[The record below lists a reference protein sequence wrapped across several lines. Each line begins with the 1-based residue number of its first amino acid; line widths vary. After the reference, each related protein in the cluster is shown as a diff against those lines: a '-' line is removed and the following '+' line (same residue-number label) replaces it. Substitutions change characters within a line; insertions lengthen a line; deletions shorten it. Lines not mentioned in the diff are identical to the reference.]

1 MKRAILGAVAAL
13 MLGGSAFA
21 QQGPI
26 RIGFVSTMS
35 GPGGV
40 LGQDLAD
47 GFKLGLQHSGNKLG
61 GRPVQMFWGDDE
73 AKPDVGREVA
83 DKMLESDRV
92 QILTGINFSNVL
104 LAVVKPVIDAGAF
117 YVSVNAGPSQLAGK
131 QCNPNVFVASFQND
145 QLYEALGDLMNDKK
159 IKSAYLVSANYPA
172 GKDMMNGFRRYY
184 HGKLV
189 GEVYPAFGQ
198 LDYSA
203 EIAQIRAAK
212 PDSVVFFL
220 PGGMGINFVKQYAQ
234 AGLKSQIPL
243 YAGAQALGQT
253 ELPGIGDAALGIDA
267 AVLWSEF
274 LDNPQSKEFAANFE
288 KTYHRIPSGYAATAY
303 DTVLLLDAALKSIDG
318 KIEDKKAFR
327 KAMENVK
334 FDSIRGNFKF
344 NTNHFPILDFYNSV
358 IEKDAKGRLVNAL
371 KGVIVRGLA
380 DSYVSQC
387 KMPPD

>member
-1 MKRAILGAVAAL
+1 MKRTILWAIAAL
-13 MLGGSAFA
+13 MLGGPAYA
-21 QQGPI
+21 QQSPI
-26 RIGFVSTMS
+26 RIGFISTMS
-35 GPGGV
+35 GPAGV

-47 GFKLGLQHSGNKLG
+47 GFKLGLQHSDNKLG
-61 GRPVQMFWGDDE
+61 GRAIKMFWGDDE
-73 AKPDVGREVA
+73 AKPDIGRQVA
-83 DKMLESDRV
+83 DRMLESDHV

-104 LAVVKPVIDAGAF
+104 LAVVKPTMDAGAF
-117 YVSVNAGPSQLAGK
+117 YISVNAGPSELAGK
-131 QCNPNVFVASFQND
+131 QCNKNFFSASFQND
-145 QLYEALGDLMNDKK
+145 QLYEALGILMNKK
-159 IKSAYLVSANYPA
+159 GVKSAYFIAPNYPA
-172 GKDMMNGFRRYY
+172 GKDMGNGFQRKF
-184 HGKLV
+184 HGKIV
-189 GEVYPAFGQ
+189 GQSFPAFGQ

-212 PDSVVFFL
+212 PAAVVFFL

-274 LDNPQSKEFAANFE
+274 LDNPQSKEFAADFE

-303 DTVLLLDAALKSIDG
+303 DTVLLLNAALKSING

-327 KAMENVK
+327 KAMETVK
-334 FDSIRGNFKF
+334 FNSIRGHFKF
-344 NTNHFPILDFYNSV
+344 NTNHFPIIDFYNSV

-380 DSYVSQC
+380 DSYASQC
-387 KMPPD
+387 KMASD